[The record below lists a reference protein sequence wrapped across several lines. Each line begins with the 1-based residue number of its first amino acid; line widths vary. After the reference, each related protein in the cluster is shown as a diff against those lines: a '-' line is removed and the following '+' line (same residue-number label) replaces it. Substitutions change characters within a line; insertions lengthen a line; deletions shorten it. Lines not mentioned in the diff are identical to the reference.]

1 MSGAQRLGSVAAV
14 ALLVS
19 GCLGPGTTRSSQL
32 FVLSAVVDPA
42 APETENSELRL
53 GIGPVALPER
63 LNRPQIVTRAGE
75 HEVLISEFS
84 RWAEPLDDSFAEV
97 LSENLSRLIP
107 TDRVV
112 VYPWPARTKIDLK
125 VEVEV
130 TRFAGQPGGNVTLAA
145 RWRLAQGNGSEVL
158 PRRLSSYSETI
169 AARSTEALVAAMS
182 RALGSLSRDIAS
194 AIASAAR

>member
-1 MSGAQRLGSVAAV
+1 M
-14 ALLVS
+14 
-19 GCLGPGTTRSSQL
+19 
-32 FVLSAVVDPA
+32 
-42 APETENSELRL
+42 
-53 GIGPVALPER
+53 I
-63 LNRPQIVTRAGE
+63 
-75 HEVLISEFS
+75 ISEFS

-112 VYPWPARTKIDLK
+112 VYPWPARTEIDLK

-130 TRFAGQPGGNVTLAA
+130 TRFAGQPGGNVALAA

-158 PRRLSSYSETI
+158 PLRLSSYSETI
-169 AARSTEALVAAMS
+169 GARSTEALVAAMS

-194 AIASAAR
+194 AIADAAR

>member
-1 MSGAQRLGSVAAV
+1 MSGAQRLVSLAAI

-19 GCLGPGTTRSSQL
+19 GCLGPGTTRSPQL
-32 FVLSAVVDPA
+32 FVLSATADPA
-42 APETENSELRL
+42 AADTQNSQLRL

-75 HEVLISEFS
+75 HEVLVSEFS
-84 RWAEPLDDSFAEV
+84 RWAEPLEDSFAAV

-107 TDRVV
+107 TDRVRL
-112 VYPWPARTKIDLK
+112 YPWPARTEIDLK

-130 TRFAGQPGGNVTLAA
+130 IRFAGQLGSDVTLAA

-158 PRRLSSYSETI
+158 PLRLSSYSEPI
-169 AARSTEALVAAMS
+169 AATSTEALVAAMS

-194 AIASAAR
+194 AIADAAH